1 MKDLKKVFF
10 FRKKRVRTLF
20 LFDCF
25 SSLMGAFTLY
35 NTPFGFQIYEL
46 NYCCVSMNSE
56 ENMAVLYILGQSILK
71 RLFHVFHV
79 LAKGKQIA
87 SPTTTTPPFTFE

>member
-1 MKDLKKVFF
+1 
-10 FRKKRVRTLF
+10 
-20 LFDCF
+20 
-25 SSLMGAFTLY
+25 MGAFTLY

-56 ENMAVLYILGQSILK
+56 ENMAVLYILGQSFLK

-79 LAKGKQIA
+79 LEKGKQIA
-87 SPTTTTPPFTFE
+87 SPTIYNTPIYFWIGLVFLQKVSAFYKLYL